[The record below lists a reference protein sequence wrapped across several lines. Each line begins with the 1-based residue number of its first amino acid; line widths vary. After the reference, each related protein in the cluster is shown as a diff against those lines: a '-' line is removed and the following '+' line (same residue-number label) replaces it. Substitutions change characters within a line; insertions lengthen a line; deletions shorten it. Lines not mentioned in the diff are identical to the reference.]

1 VSCGAC
7 ITACRYG
14 AISWHETL
22 EGKRAVVN
30 PALCKGDGLCC
41 SQCPTDAIALQHF
54 TNDEINH
61 QIDAAL
67 SEEWST

>member
-1 VSCGAC
+1 MSCGAC
-7 ITACRYG
+7 IGACRYG
-14 AISWHETL
+14 AISWSETP
-22 EGKRAVVN
+22 EGKKAVVN

-41 SQCPTDAIALQHF
+41 AKCPTDAIALQHF

-67 SEEWST
+67 SEEWN